1 MTLLIYAKHTF
12 WCKNEGVL
20 YLNVFTW
27 STMPYTCLEF
37 LEIAFERYFMIK
49 KSHHIVTKNI
59 SGISFNCGKTK
70 TVDTKSN
77 QSSVAVTDTNVQAAA
92 VGAFPN

>member
-1 MTLLIYAKHTF
+1 
-12 WCKNEGVL
+12 
-20 YLNVFTW
+20 
-27 STMPYTCLEF
+27 
-37 LEIAFERYFMIK
+37 MIK

-59 SGISFNCGKTK
+59 SGISFSCGKTK